1 MELKNLIVDLSLF
14 SIGLTLTILGS
25 SIYNGRW
32 ILMLIGII
40 MVIIPIKR
48 TNLGN
53 FSKIQGMNEINVKVE
68 IDKESC
74 MGVGSCVSIA
84 PQVFK
89 IDESSLKSSF
99 MAYAPLKLLD
109 EHGTSNQT
117 ILEAAQSCPY
127 KAIILKNKD
136 NNERIYP

>member
-1 MELKNLIVDLSLF
+1 MELKNLILDLSLF

-25 SIYNGRW
+25 SIYDGRW

-48 TNLGN
+48 ANIGN
-53 FSKIQGMNEINVKVE
+53 FSKIQGINEINVEVE

-109 EHGTSNQT
+109 EHGASNQT